1 MPVKAYIYAE
11 DGALL
16 GYMAYQDVP
25 PDVLDLNGRY
35 FEQHGRSSENQD
47 DDDCNVQCFDYWE
60 IEIEKHMDVIYICVG
75 LRSTA
80 RLVSRSFIQETQTL
94 SETEY
99 EYAARVKGVLCNAST
114 SITITRSAN
123 SRQEGTSETCVLA
136 II

>member
-75 LRSTA
+75 CGRNSSICWYKCCPDHVDLDGPEVYCQA
-80 RLVSRSFIQETQTL
+80 CVEKLHPGDPDFI
-94 SETEY
+94 
-99 EYAARVKGVLCNAST
+99 RN
-114 SITITRSAN
+114 
-123 SRQEGTSETCVLA
+123 
-136 II
+136 